1 VTNPSATRAARAD
14 RPLRSLLRYVRPY
27 RWRIALAAAATL
39 AATACQLI
47 PPYLTKAVIDRYLET
62 GAVSG
67 LTEIA
72 ALYIAALMGGFV
84 FQTVRLWMVQ
94 MVGHHVTADLRLEL
108 FRKLQRLDFRF
119 FDREPLGGSM
129 ARVMADADTLQEI
142 FSGGAMS
149 VIFEVITLC
158 GIAVVLVWMD
168 WRLALFA
175 ATVLPFVALVIHW
188 FQVNVRKANRKVRAL
203 IGDLTAFMQ
212 ERISGMTTVQMY
224 GAEAS
229 DRAAF
234 SQFNDAH
241 SAASARSYVCHRVL
255 NPAMQLADALAVALI
270 VWIGGGL
277 MTQEAVML
285 GTLVAFLQY
294 LQRFFLPMT
303 QLADMFGIL
312 HGVSAALERIFA
324 LLDTPIEM
332 QSPRSP
338 VPIRMGTIRFERVTF
353 GYVPGRLVLNDV
365 SFEIRRGQRIGIVG
379 TTGAGKS
386 TIVNLLMRFYDVTD
400 GRITIDG
407 EDIRNFDPREL
418 RAQFGLMLQDV
429 CIFSGTIAENV
440 RFGNAAICSRQI
452 KEALEAVHA
461 NRIVDCLPGGLDAV
475 IAERGATLSAGER
488 QLLSFARALVLNPP
502 VFVLDEATSNVDTNT
517 EFAIDNALRTL
528 MRGHTRIVIAH
539 RLSTI
544 RDMDGILVLHDGRV
558 CEFGRHEELL
568 ARRGIYY
575 RLSEVQLVSRTDLAG
590 SGPMAPERVPHKSA
604 T

>member
-1 VTNPSATRAARAD
+1 VKDSSATRAARAD
-14 RPLRSLLRYVRPY
+14 RPLRSLLRYMRPY
-27 RWRIALAAAATL
+27 RWRVALAAAATL
-39 AATACQLI
+39 AATACQLV
-47 PPYLTKAVIDRYLET
+47 PPYLTKAVIDRYLGT
-62 GAVSG
+62 GAVGG
-67 LTEIA
+67 LAEIVA
-72 ALYIAALMGGFV
+72 IYVAVLLGGFG
-84 FQTVRLWMVQ
+84 FQVVRLSMMQ
-94 MVGHHVTADLRLEL
+94 MVGHHVTADLRLDL
-108 FRKLQRLDFRF
+108 FRKLQRLDLRY
-119 FDREPLGGSM
+119 FDREPTGGSM
-129 ARVMADADTLQEI
+129 SRVMADADTLHEL
-142 FSGGAMS
+142 FSGGTMS
-149 VIFEVITLC
+149 VVFEVVTLC

-168 WRLALFA
+168 WRLALVA
-175 ATVLPFVALVIHW
+175 ATVLPLVALVIHW
-188 FQVNVRKANRKVRAL
+188 FRVNVRKANRKVRAL
-203 IGDLTAFMQ
+203 VGDITAFMQ
-212 ERISGMTTVQMY
+212 ERISGMTTVQLY

-241 SAASARSYVCHRVL
+241 HAASARSYVCHRVL
-255 NPAMQLADALAVALI
+255 NPAIQLANALAVALI

-294 LQRFFLPMT
+294 LQRFFQPMT
-303 QLADMFGIL
+303 QLADTFGIL

-338 VPIRMGTIRFERVTF
+338 VPMRMGTIRFEHVTF
-353 GYVPGRLVLNDV
+353 GYVPGKLVLDDV

-407 EDIRNFDPREL
+407 EDIRNFDLREL
-418 RAQFGLMLQDV
+418 RAQFGLILQDV

-440 RFGNAAICSRQI
+440 RFGNAAISSQQI
-452 KEALEAVHA
+452 QEALEAVNA
-461 NRIVDCLPGGLDAV
+461 SRIAECLPGGLDAV
-475 IAERGATLSAGER
+475 IAERGATLSVGER

-517 EFAIDNALRTL
+517 ELVIDNALRTL
-528 MRGHTRIVIAH
+528 MRGHTTIVIAH

-544 RDMDGILVLHDGRV
+544 RDMDAILVLHEGRV
-558 CEFGRHEELL
+558 CEFGRHDELL

-575 RLSEVQLVSRTDLAG
+575 RLNEAQLASRTDLAV
-590 SGPMAPERVPHKSA
+590 SGPMASGRVPHTS
-604 T
+604 TT